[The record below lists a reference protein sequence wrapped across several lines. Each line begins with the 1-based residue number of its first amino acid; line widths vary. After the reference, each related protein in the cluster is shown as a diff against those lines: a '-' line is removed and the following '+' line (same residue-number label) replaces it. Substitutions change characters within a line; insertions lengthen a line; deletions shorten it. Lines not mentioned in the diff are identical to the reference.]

1 MTEDSGWFCLG
12 LGGGCSGR
20 RQPAPCDCR
29 AFSGSAVHGIF
40 NWLTVLVLLPLESA
54 TAALERLS
62 ELVLG
67 TASLQ
72 PGGQAP
78 DILKALT
85 QPFTHLIIQ
94 VRQMCHRK
102 ALSCLADRAGG
113 RRPVL
118 DGDRRGFRLII
129 G

>member
-1 MTEDSGWFCLG
+1 MTEGPGWVCLG
-12 LGGGCSGR
+12 LSRGCSD
-20 RQPAPCDCR
+20 RQPALCDCR

-40 NWLTVLVLLPLESA
+40 NWLTVLVLLPLECA

-62 ELVLG
+62 ELALG
-67 TASLQ
+67 AASLQ

-94 VRQMCHRK
+94 VRT
-102 ALSCLADRAGG
+102 DV
-113 RRPVL
+113 P
-118 DGDRRGFRLII
+118 
-129 G
+129 

>member
-1 MTEDSGWFCLG
+1 MAEEPGWFCLG
-12 LGGGCSGR
+12 LSGGCSGR
-20 RQPAPCDCR
+20 QPALCDCR

-62 ELVLG
+62 ELALG
-67 TASLQ
+67 AASLQ

-85 QPFTHLIIQ
+85 RPFTHLIIQ
-94 VRQMCHRK
+94 VRTDVPEEGTCAWLTEQDTE
-102 ALSCLADRAGG
+102 ALSWMGTEEGLG
-113 RRPVL
+113 L
-118 DGDRRGFRLII
+118 
-129 G
+129 